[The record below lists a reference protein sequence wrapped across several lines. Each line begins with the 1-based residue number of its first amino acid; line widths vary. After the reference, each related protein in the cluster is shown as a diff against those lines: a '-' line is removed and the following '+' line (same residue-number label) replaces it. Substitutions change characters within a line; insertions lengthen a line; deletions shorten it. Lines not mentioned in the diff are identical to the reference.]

1 MNVQILRNELQ
12 HVLSG
17 KSSVRFGGTLQSITG
32 YLSNCSGTSGA
43 FEDQKRFKKQEEE
56 RLISFIT
63 AHHLWL
69 NNLDFSQYVSEG
81 ASTIISSQ
89 IRRMKYWDSHSMET
103 NSIVLS
109 NRILS
114 QPLRSLISCM

>member
-32 YLSNCSGTSGA
+32 YLSNCSGTSRA

-56 RLISFIT
+56 RKRKEEEELR
-63 AHHLWL
+63 
-69 NNLDFSQYVSEG
+69 
-81 ASTIISSQ
+81 
-89 IRRMKYWDSHSMET
+89 IRQDMILAAQMKRYM
-103 NSIVLS
+103 LS
-109 NRILS
+109 KSKSKI
-114 QPLRSLISCM
+114 